1 MTDLSEVFPWNT
13 NFNTG
18 IESID
23 EQHRQ
28 LVRLINLLASH
39 IIHQSDSYTL
49 NSIFTELSEYA
60 VYHFRT
66 EEAIWFQYFP
76 DDELEI
82 EHKQA
87 HSQFIQAV
95 LELKSGESN
104 KPQEQ
109 IFSEILTFL
118 THWLAYHI
126 LDNDMRLAKAVLG
139 IQTGLSLEE
148 AKLQAKQE
156 MSGAMKRL
164 IETILSMYDALSS
177 QALQLMM
184 DQEDTRARLAIANA
198 LQQGIPLK
206 ERFIQTLAI
215 LFKLKSIN
223 LQHKGGLFL
232 RSEGDDG
239 LDINVIKL
247 SNKPLIYL
255 VLL

>member
-39 IIHQSDSYTL
+39 VIHQSDSYTL

-66 EEAIWFQYFP
+66 EEAIWLQYFP
-76 DDELEI
+76 NDELEI

-109 IFSEILTFL
+109 IFADILTFL
-118 THWLAYHI
+118 TH
-126 LDNDMRLAKAVLG
+126 
-139 IQTGLSLEE
+139 
-148 AKLQAKQE
+148 
-156 MSGAMKRL
+156 
-164 IETILSMYDALSS
+164 
-177 QALQLMM
+177 
-184 DQEDTRARLAIANA
+184 
-198 LQQGIPLK
+198 
-206 ERFIQTLAI
+206 
-215 LFKLKSIN
+215 
-223 LQHKGGLFL
+223 
-232 RSEGDDG
+232 
-239 LDINVIKL
+239 
-247 SNKPLIYL
+247 
-255 VLL
+255 